1 MISRLKGEIMFGK
14 IIYYDKKA
22 VAEYKSVISGKPNL
36 EIEEYDVSNDK
47 GIIADLKLVSADVK
61 ASKSYKAKVQE
72 SDLYDCDLFEKMLIG
87 RDDYFDFTISSDYDI
102 TTVPNRSII
111 KMDGYIEIPEDFDMM
126 KVIDAF
132 KPFILN
138 MNQFQDMEEAS
149 RMALQTFLGSA
160 NAAKIPLVF
169 EGEDTLFCS
178 KIFQENMTISYEEL
192 SEIDENITILARVTV
207 EVLLENGCVP
217 NVPSVYP
224 NDYVFSLDDIKNK
237 LVYLL
242 ATTSDGIQKMEVI
255 YKQFIDMLKKHNI
268 SEEEHINLLKR
279 TEKIET
285 RIRNVIGYINLHRTD
300 VVHCT
305 CCNVGK
311 LYFKDKNY
319 RSTNE
324 SERASKHFFLGCSN
338 YGNKKIKCEAGLIY
352 VDKNKDSSLFKEIKP
367 DSIAH
372 RNNWG
377 DEKVTKTILDEI
389 ESLNSTNQNL
399 CIELESVKKENEQ
412 LKEALS
418 ESKRKN
424 DNQEKKI
431 MNCSAEIERVKRLEE
446 KLSCF
451 KKIFGRI
458 YFLKD

>member
-1 MISRLKGEIMFGK
+1 MDAKEKGAMGETVVYREIVSMLGELDFKYKVIQNARFPFESVYGERGYITAEIDIVVFTPYLIFLFEVK
-14 IIYYDKKA
+14 NEKYKKFD
-22 VAEYKSVISGKPNL
+22 YKEPLWNL
-36 EIEEYDVSNDK
+36 MGDEPVSN
-47 GIIADLKLVSADVK
+47 
-61 ASKSYKAKVQE
+61 
-72 SDLYDCDLFEKMLIG
+72 
-87 RDDYFDFTISSDYDI
+87 
-102 TTVPNRSII
+102 P
-111 KMDGYIEIPEDFDMM
+111 IEQNHTHKEVFCSE
-126 KVIDAF
+126 
-132 KPFILN
+132 L
-138 MNQFQDMEEAS
+138 
-149 RMALQTFLGSA
+149 
-160 NAAKIPLVF
+160 KIPREQV
-169 EGEDTLFCS
+169 
-178 KIFQENMTISYEEL
+178 I
-192 SEIDENITILARVTV
+192 TV

-217 NVPSVYP
+217 NMPSVYP

>member
-1 MISRLKGEIMFGK
+1 MQDSHFTILYGERGYITAEIDIVVFTPYLIFLFEVK
-14 IIYYDKKA
+14 NEKYKKFD
-22 VAEYKSVISGKPNL
+22 YKEPLWNL
-36 EIEEYDVSNDK
+36 MDDEPVSN
-47 GIIADLKLVSADVK
+47 
-61 ASKSYKAKVQE
+61 
-72 SDLYDCDLFEKMLIG
+72 
-87 RDDYFDFTISSDYDI
+87 
-102 TTVPNRSII
+102 P
-111 KMDGYIEIPEDFDMM
+111 IEQNHTHKEVFCSE
-126 KVIDAF
+126 
-132 KPFILN
+132 L
-138 MNQFQDMEEAS
+138 
-149 RMALQTFLGSA
+149 
-160 NAAKIPLVF
+160 KIPREQV
-169 EGEDTLFCS
+169 
-178 KIFQENMTISYEEL
+178 I
-192 SEIDENITILARVTV
+192 TV

-217 NVPSVYP
+217 NMPSVYP

-431 MNCSAEIERVKRLEE
+431 MNCSAEIEKVKRLEE